1 MKSSRRPPPL
11 VRQTH
16 ETGFSLILD
25 RLVKQVAGCHA
36 AAFVDDEGEAID
48 IAGHGT
54 HFDICVVGAHMRILL
69 DESRSAGLGP
79 VRQIAINGFHRS
91 FVARTLLENCALT
104 LLLAPRAALSV
115 SSRAIDVAA
124 FALEREAGFR
134 SNDENPSWFP
144 IDVAPAN
151 RPSRARTIP
160 VRPVSRSQTPPWR
173 ELEIIGQLV
182 GLRRGERGYRVRLD
196 NGMEL
201 MLVRE
206 PLGAWWADEL
216 L

>member
-11 VRQTH
+11 VRTTH
-16 ETGFSLILD
+16 ETGFSLILE
-25 RLVKQVAGCHA
+25 RLVEQVGGCHA

-48 IAGHGT
+48 IAGRGT

-69 DESRSAGLGP
+69 DESRLAGLGP
-79 VRQIAINGFHRS
+79 VRQIAINGLDRS

-104 LLLAPRAALSV
+104 LLLAPRAALAV
-115 SSRAIDVAA
+115 SSRAIDVAS

-134 SNDENPSWFP
+134 SNDENPAWFP
-144 IDVAPAN
+144 IDVAPTT
-151 RPSRARTIP
+151 RPTKARTVP
-160 VRPVSRSQTPPWR
+160 VRPVSRSQMPPWR

-182 GLRRGERGYRVRLD
+182 GLRRGERGYRVRLE